1 MPTQPRHFR
10 MSAVELSGFPCS
22 APPARKGALYVGHSG
37 QARQEG
43 DLPMS
48 ARNGSASDEECR
60 ITEVCRAPE
69 DVELTELGPLLEES
83 GGPGKAQGA
92 TAGGPAGAAACPEEE
107 EEEEEEGVR
116 VITLPLQAHHA
127 MEKMEEFVYKMW
139 EGRWRVIPYH
149 VLPEW
154 LKDNDYLLHGHR
166 PPMPSFRACFG
177 SIFRIHTETGN
188 IWTHLLG
195 LILFLCLGI
204 LTMLRPNVYFMAPLQ
219 EKVVFGMFFLG
230 AVLCLCFSWLFHTVY
245 CHSEKVSRTFSKL
258 DYSGIALLIMG
269 SFVPWLYYSFYCSP
283 QPRLIYL
290 SIVCVLGIAA
300 IIVSQWDRFST
311 PRHRPT
317 RAGVFMG
324 LGLSGIVPTMHFT
337 IAEGF
342 VKATTV
348 GQMGWFFLMGAM
360 YITGAG
366 LYAARIP
373 ERYFPGKCDIW
384 FQSHQIFH
392 VLVVAAAFIH
402 FYGVSNLQEFRYGL
416 EGGCTDDSL
425 L

>member
-1 MPTQPRHFR
+1 
-10 MSAVELSGFPCS
+10 MSG
-22 APPARKGALYVGHSG
+22 
-37 QARQEG
+37 
-43 DLPMS
+43 
-48 ARNGSASDEECR
+48 RNGSANDADCRISEECH
-60 ITEVCRAPE
+60 VPA
-69 DVELTELGPLLEES
+69 DVELMELGPLLEEP
-83 GGPGKAQGA
+83 GPLVANTLLSEQVESDLAVEDNDDDEVG
-92 TAGGPAGAAACPEEE
+92 E
-107 EEEEEEGVR
+107 VL
-116 VITLPLQAHHA
+116 TLPLQAHHA
-127 MEKMEEFVYKMW
+127 MEKMEEFVHKVW
-139 EGRWRVIPYH
+139 EGRWRVIPFH

-195 LILFLCLGI
+195 LILFLCLGT
-204 LTMLRPNVYFMAPLQ
+204 LTMLRPNMYFMAPLQ

-230 AVLCLCFSWLFHTVY
+230 AVLCLSFSWLFHTVY

-290 SIVCVLGIAA
+290 TIVCVLGIAA
-300 IIVSQWDRFST
+300 IIVAQWDRFST

-337 IAEGF
+337 IEEGF
-342 VKATTV
+342 IKATTV
-348 GQMGWFFLMGAM
+348 GQMGWFYLMGAM

-384 FQSHQIFH
+384 FHSHQIFH

-416 EGGCTDDSL
+416 EGGCTDDTL

>member
-1 MPTQPRHFR
+1 
-10 MSAVELSGFPCS
+10 
-22 APPARKGALYVGHSG
+22 
-37 QARQEG
+37 
-43 DLPMS
+43 MS
-48 ARNGSASDEECR
+48 ARSGSTRDAQCHISEESN
-60 ITEVCRAPE
+60 ALD
-69 DVELTELGPLLEES
+69 DVGLTELGPLLE
-83 GGPGKAQGA
+83 
-92 TAGGPAGAAACPEEE
+92 GAASGRPGAANG
-107 EEEEEEGVR
+107 EEEEEGEEDEGVR
-116 VITLPLQAHHA
+116 V
-127 MEKMEEFVYKMW
+127 W

-195 LILFLCLGI
+195 LILFLFLGT

-230 AVLCLCFSWLFHTVY
+230 AVLCLSFSWLFHTVY
-245 CHSEKVSRTFSKL
+245 CHSEKVL

-290 SIVCVLGIAA
+290 SVVCVLGIAA
-300 IIVSQWDRFST
+300 IIVAQWDRFST

-348 GQMGWFFLMGAM
+348 GQMGWFYLMGAM

-402 FYGVSNLQEFRYGL
+402 FYGISNLQEFRYGL